1 MGSNDDQ
8 HDSLIPWF
16 NTKEQ
21 EHRQAI
27 SYFQLLASTITI
39 HIDQTEWLVPF
50 QMLRSSLTPS
60 SSASWTFN

>member
-39 HIDQTEWLVPF
+39 HRPDRMIGAV
-50 QMLRSSLTPS
+50 SN
-60 SSASWTFN
+60 ASKQLDTIEQCIMNLQ